1 MKIEGVHL
9 QNDAAVRANRSTS
22 RQIRIEQPQKAEQP
36 VMSSGRSIMD
46 AFMIIQKAQAIV
58 SQALSV
64 SSRLMNMASETFITG
79 DTSSQEINTE
89 ISDIGN
95 QLGQF
100 GTKITIPPFNPQTQ
114 DNLALAKEDISTMRE
129 MIQSKLDFAK
139 MAEINNNLSETNQN
153 LAANA
158 NFYEKQIP
166 VNENIDRS
174 MDDTMSFIKSSPVS
188 ALTAQGNI
196 NQANLNSLI

>member
-22 RQIRIEQPQKAEQP
+22 RQIKIEQPQRPEQP
-36 VMSSGRSIMD
+36 MISSGRSIMD

-64 SSRLMNMASETFITG
+64 SSRLMNMASETIITG
-79 DTSSQEINTE
+79 DTSRQEINTE

-100 GTKITIPPFNPQTQ
+100 GPKITIPPFNPQTQ
-114 DNLALAKEDISTMRE
+114 DNLALAKEDVSTMRE
-129 MIQSKLDFAK
+129 MLQSKLDFDK
-139 MAEINNNLSETNQN
+139 MSEINNNLAETNQN

-158 NFYEKQIP
+158 NYYEQQIP
-166 VNENIDRS
+166 VNENIDKS
-174 MDDTMSFIKSSPVS
+174 MDYAMSFIKSSPVS

>member
-22 RQIRIEQPQKAEQP
+22 RQIKIEQPQRPEQP
-36 VMSSGRSIMD
+36 MMSSGRSIMD

-64 SSRLMNMASETFITG
+64 SSRLMNMASETIITG
-79 DTSSQEINTE
+79 DTSRQEINTE

-100 GTKITIPPFNPQTQ
+100 GPKITIPPFNPQTQ
-114 DNLALAKEDISTMRE
+114 DNLALAKEDVSTMRE
-129 MIQSKLDFAK
+129 MLQSKLDFDK
-139 MAEINNNLSETNQN
+139 MSEINNNLAETNQN

-158 NFYEKQIP
+158 NYYEQQIP
-166 VNENIDRS
+166 VNENIDKS
-174 MDDTMSFIKSSPVS
+174 MDYAMSFIKSSPVS

>member
-22 RQIRIEQPQKAEQP
+22 RQIRIEQSQRAEQP
-36 VMSSGRSIMD
+36 MMSSGRSIMD

-64 SSRLMNMASETFITG
+64 SSRLMNMASETIITG
-79 DTSSQEINTE
+79 DTSRQEINTE

-100 GTKITIPPFNPQTQ
+100 GPKITIPPFNPQTQ

-129 MIQSKLDFAK
+129 MLQSKLDFDK
-139 MAEINNNLSETNQN
+139 MSEINNNLAETNQN

-158 NFYEKQIP
+158 NYYEQQIP
-166 VNENIDRS
+166 VNENIDKS
-174 MDDTMSFIKSSPVS
+174 MDYAISFIKSSPVS
-188 ALTAQGNI
+188 ALTTQGNI

>member
-22 RQIRIEQPQKAEQP
+22 RQIRIEQPQRTEQP
-36 VMSSGRSIMD
+36 MMSSGRSIMD

-58 SQALSV
+58 SQALAV
-64 SSRLMNMASETFITG
+64 SSRLMNMASETIITG
-79 DTSSQEINTE
+79 DTSRQEINTE

-100 GTKITIPPFNPQTQ
+100 GPKITIPPFNPQTQ

-129 MIQSKLDFAK
+129 MLQSKLDFGK
-139 MAEINNNLSETNQN
+139 MSEINNNLSETNQN

-158 NFYEKQIP
+158 NYYEQQIP
-166 VNENIDRS
+166 AKNNVEESREYAI
-174 MDDTMSFIKSSPVS
+174 SFIRSDPFS
-188 ALTAQGNI
+188 ALKAQGNI
-196 NQANLNSLI
+196 NPANLNSII

>member
-22 RQIRIEQPQKAEQP
+22 RQIKIEQPQRPEQP
-36 VMSSGRSIMD
+36 NISSRRSIMD

-64 SSRLMNMASETFITG
+64 SSRLMNMASETIITG
-79 DTSSQEINTE
+79 DTSRQEINTE

-100 GTKITIPPFNPQTQ
+100 GPKITIPPFNPQTQ
-114 DNLALAKEDISTMRE
+114 DNLALAKEDVSTMRE
-129 MIQSKLDFAK
+129 MLQSKLDFDK
-139 MAEINNNLSETNQN
+139 MSEINNNLAETNQN

-158 NFYEKQIP
+158 NYYEQQIP
-166 VNENIDRS
+166 VNENIDKS
-174 MDDTMSFIKSSPVS
+174 MDYAMSFIKSSPVS

>member
-22 RQIRIEQPQKAEQP
+22 RQIKTEQPQRTEQP
-36 VMSSGRSIMD
+36 MISTGRSIMD

-64 SSRLMNMASETFITG
+64 SSRLMNMASETFVTG
-79 DTSSQEINTE
+79 DTSRQEINTE

-129 MIQSKLDFAK
+129 MIQSKLDFGK
-139 MAEINNNLSETNQN
+139 MSEINNNLSETNQN

-158 NFYEKQIP
+158 NFYEQQIP
-166 VNENIDRS
+166 VNENIGKS
-174 MDDTMSFIKSSPVS
+174 MDNAMLSIKSNPVS

>member
-22 RQIRIEQPQKAEQP
+22 RQIKIEQPQRPEQP

-64 SSRLMNMASETFITG
+64 SSRLMNMASETIITG
-79 DTSSQEINTE
+79 DTSRQEINTE

-100 GTKITIPPFNPQTQ
+100 GPKITIPPFNPQTQ
-114 DNLALAKEDISTMRE
+114 DNLALAKEDVSTMRE
-129 MIQSKLDFAK
+129 MLQSKLDFDK
-139 MAEINNNLSETNQN
+139 MSEINNNLAETNQN

-158 NFYEKQIP
+158 NYYEQQIP
-166 VNENIDRS
+166 VNENIDKS
-174 MDDTMSFIKSSPVS
+174 MDYAMSFIKSSPVS

>member
-9 QNDAAVRANRSTS
+9 QNDATVRANRSTT
-22 RQIRIEQPQKAEQP
+22 RQIRIEQPQRPEQP
-36 VMSSGRSIMD
+36 VTPSGRSIMD

-64 SSRLMNMASETFITG
+64 SSRLMNMASETFVTG
-79 DTSSQEINTE
+79 DTSRQEINTE

-100 GTKITIPPFNPQTQ
+100 GPKITIPPFNPQTQ

-129 MIQSKLDFAK
+129 MLQSKLDFDK
-139 MAEINNNLSETNQN
+139 MSEINNNLTETNQN

-158 NFYEKQIP
+158 NYYEQQIP
-166 VNENIDRS
+166 ANDNIDKS
-174 MDDTMSFIKSSPVS
+174 IDNAVSFIKSSPVS

-196 NQANLNSLI
+196 NPANLNSLI